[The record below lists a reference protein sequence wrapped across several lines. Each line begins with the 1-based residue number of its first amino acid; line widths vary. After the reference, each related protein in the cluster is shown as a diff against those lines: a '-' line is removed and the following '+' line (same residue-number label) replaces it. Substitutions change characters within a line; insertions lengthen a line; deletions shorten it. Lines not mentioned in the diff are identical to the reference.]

1 MKSIVSVLL
10 ISFLI
15 IGCSSNKKPKEYVSW
30 VDDIENGL
38 IKTQIKTNSI
48 ITCKY
53 TPAEYHVLKQFSPN
67 NIDQD
72 VFQSEFE
79 GISNMYHFIIRF
91 EKIDGTNFL
100 KNNNITHKEF
110 QSNSLYLSYDIRQ
123 DLKLVQGLDTVVC
136 ALNHHERTYNNTP
149 YEQILLSFPKS
160 SKSVEDL
167 TIILNDRV
175 FGFNRVKFFFPKGV
189 LKNIPTLTFE

>member
-15 IGCSSNKKPKEYVSW
+15 IGCSSNKKPKEYVAW
-30 VDDIENGL
+30 VDDVENGL

-72 VFQSEFE
+72 VFQSEYE
-79 GISNMYHFIIRF
+79 GISNMYHFILRF
-91 EKIDGTNFL
+91 KKMDETNFL
-100 KNNNITHKEF
+100 KNNNVTHDEF
-110 QSNSLYLSYDIRQ
+110 QLNSLYLSYGIRQ
-123 DLKLVQGLDTVVC
+123 DLKLVHGLDTVECV
-136 ALNHHERTYNNTP
+136 LNHHERTYSNTP
-149 YEQILLSFPKS
+149 YEQILLSFPKTS
-160 SKSVEDL
+160 NSIEDL
-167 TIILNDRV
+167 TFIFNDRV
-175 FGFNRVKFFFPKGV
+175 FGFNRVKFFFSKDV
-189 LKNIPTLTFE
+189 LNDIPVLTFE